1 MIRTRITRFAARRA
15 SENLAS
21 LAQHDFSTLA
31 SPNIG

>member
-1 MIRTRITRFAARRA
+1 MIRIRITGFAALRA
-15 SENLAS
+15 SDNLAS